1 MIVLTNYHNS
11 GRLFD
16 EEGDF
21 VAFLEADMVVEMIVM
36 YYTIIR

>member
-1 MIVLTNYHNS
+1 MIVLTNDYDS

-16 EEGDF
+16 EEEDF
-21 VAFLEADMVVEMIVM
+21 VAFLEADMLVEMIVM